1 MEPTDLE
8 PDEYESTS
16 TRFALGWSTWLTRR
30 RAVAG
35 ASRAMTTKRGPYW
48 SLTFAGALRKSS
60 RIIRR
65 DRLKRLRELSAV
77 KVSDSDLREW
87 LAAG

>member
-8 PDEYESTS
+8 PDEYESDSKRIT
-16 TRFALGWSTWLTRR
+16 LGWSTWLVRR
-30 RAVAG
+30 RQRQG
-35 ASRAMTTKRGPYW
+35 RSPMSLTRGPYW

-87 LAAG
+87 LSAG